1 MNHSE
6 LKLGTRGNLLEMPD
20 REITSNSHRCGR
32 TRCFGGAVMKGTMME
47 YPLTL
52 VSLFERAGK
61 LFPEVEIVSRR
72 PDNSTH
78 RYTYGDWYLRTRLL
92 AAALQDFGIKPGD
105 RVATLMWNHSIHLE
119 AYFAIPIIG
128 GVLHTLNLRLH
139 PDELAYIV
147 DDAEDRFLIVDD
159 VLLPLFEQIRH
170 RVKMERVIV
179 VPFGGLPVAH
189 AYEDYVNVLRASS
202 GKPQYADLDEN
213 DAAGMCYTSGTTGKP
228 KGVVYSHRALALHS
242 YSISL
247 PDNFSISRCDNI
259 LPAMSMF
266 HANAWGM
273 PFAAVMHGCKVV
285 FPGPNL
291 QPEAILDLLSSE
303 KITLTGAVPTV
314 WLAVVNLL
322 ENQPERWSFAEGLRV
337 IIAGS
342 ACPESIFRRFD
353 KFGVKVIQPWGMT
366 ETTPMATVCTLKPH
380 MDSLSADQKYEIR
393 AKQGLPSP
401 FLDMRLIGD
410 DGEVPWDG
418 ETPGELEVR
427 GAFVAASYYRLPEE
441 SSKWSD
447 DGWLRTGDVATIDA
461 QGYMKITD
469 RTKDLIK
476 SGGEWI
482 SSVDVEN
489 ALVAHS
495 AVAEAAVIA
504 VPHPKWQERPLALVV
519 LKNGAV
525 ATKDDL
531 RAFLAKTFAKWQ
543 VPDDFVFIP
552 QLPHT
557 STGKLL
563 KSELRQTYKSWHGED
578 HEETAIVPET
588 KG

>member
-1 MNHSE
+1 
-6 LKLGTRGNLLEMPD
+6 
-20 REITSNSHRCGR
+20 
-32 TRCFGGAVMKGTMME
+32 
-47 YPLTL
+47 
-52 VSLFERAGK
+52 
-61 LFPEVEIVSRR
+61 
-72 PDNSTH
+72 
-78 RYTYGDWYLRTRLL
+78 
-92 AAALQDFGIKPGD
+92 
-105 RVATLMWNHSIHLE
+105 
-119 AYFAIPIIG
+119 
-128 GVLHTLNLRLH
+128 
-139 PDELAYIV
+139 
-147 DDAEDRFLIVDD
+147 
-159 VLLPLFEQIRH
+159 
-170 RVKMERVIV
+170 
-179 VPFGGLPVAH
+179 
-189 AYEDYVNVLRASS
+189 
-202 GKPQYADLDEN
+202 
-213 DAAGMCYTSGTTGKP
+213 
-228 KGVVYSHRALALHS
+228 
-242 YSISL
+242 
-247 PDNFSISRCDNI
+247 
-259 LPAMSMF
+259 
-266 HANAWGM
+266 
-273 PFAAVMHGCKVV
+273 
-285 FPGPNL
+285 
-291 QPEAILDLLSSE
+291 
-303 KITLTGAVPTV
+303 
-314 WLAVVNLL
+314 
-322 ENQPERWSFAEGLRV
+322 
-337 IIAGS
+337 
-342 ACPESIFRRFD
+342 
-353 KFGVKVIQPWGMT
+353 
-366 ETTPMATVCTLKPH
+366 MATVCTMKPH

-563 KSELRQTYKSWHGED
+563 KSELRQTYKSWHGEE